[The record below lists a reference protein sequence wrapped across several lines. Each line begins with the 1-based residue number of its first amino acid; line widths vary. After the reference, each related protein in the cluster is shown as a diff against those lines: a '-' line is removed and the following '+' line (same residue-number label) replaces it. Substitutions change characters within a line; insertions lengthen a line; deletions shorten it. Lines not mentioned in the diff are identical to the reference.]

1 MSAEFIE
8 DKNGM
13 KIRKLV
19 ELKTTTADE
28 YQQAM
33 LDRVDYFKKKN
44 QEKSQ
49 FNSVIQNTVINAV
62 TTILNVKENIDKAI
76 GEENLKKVHKIFD
89 NILLFGL

>member
-1 MSAEFIE
+1 MSTEFIE

-19 ELKTTTADE
+19 ELKTDAAEE

-33 LDRVDYFKKKN
+33 LDRVNYFKKKN

-76 GEENLKKVHKIFD
+76 GEENLKKVHKILD

>member
-76 GEENLKKVHKIFD
+76 GEENLKKVHKILD

>member
-1 MSAEFIE
+1 MSTEFIE

-19 ELKTTTADE
+19 ELKTDAAED

-33 LDRVDYFKKKN
+33 LDRVEYFKKKN
-44 QEKSQ
+44 QQKSQ
-49 FNSVIQNTVINAV
+49 FNSTIQNTVINTVSA
-62 TTILNVKENIDKAI
+62 ILNVKENIDKAL
-76 GEENLKKVHKIFD
+76 GEENLKKVHKLLD

>member
-1 MSAEFIE
+1 MSTEFIE

-62 TTILNVKENIDKAI
+62 TAILNVKENIDKAI
-76 GEENLKKVHKIFD
+76 GEENLKKVHKMLD
-89 NILLFGL
+89 NVLLFGL